1 MQHYLL
7 LSVLSSDILILHTSL
22 VCGKLT
28 LHTSLACGR
37 LTLHTSLA
45 RGTLT
50 LHTSPLPLS
59 GPLPYHTCALLLGS
73 ASMNSSGSFRDAS
86 WRDELRAKGQEE
98 ISLWMFRDWRALFRV
113 DSSLPDSPLL
123 HFHLPRTSRKLTSP
137 SRWTNSEAI
146 LALHIVGVG
155 IRCSSIW
162 TWLTG
167 TTFALPAC
175 RSSQPGAFL
184 SSRTSRSLVRLADG
198 LVRKRAAILALHI
211 LSVSEDCSMMGNRLT
226 GYKCR
231 WAGRL
236 RCSCY
241 AVRPLMG
248 ISTRADLANGLIRK

>member
-1 MQHYLL
+1 VVHSPYTPHSPVANSPYTPHLSCSPALFPTTLAPCYLGL
-7 LSVLSSDILILHTSL
+7 
-22 VCGKLT
+22 
-28 LHTSLACGR
+28 R
-37 LTLHTSLA
+37 LRPHSAPSATHLGAMS
-45 RGTLT
+45 
-50 LHTSPLPLS
+50 
-59 GPLPYHTCALLLGS
+59 CAP
-73 ASMNSSGSFRDAS
+73 
-86 WRDELRAKGQEE
+86 KVQQQYPP
-98 ISLWMFRDWRALFRV
+98 WMFRDWRALFGV

-248 ISTRADLANGLIRK
+248 ISTRADLADGLIRK